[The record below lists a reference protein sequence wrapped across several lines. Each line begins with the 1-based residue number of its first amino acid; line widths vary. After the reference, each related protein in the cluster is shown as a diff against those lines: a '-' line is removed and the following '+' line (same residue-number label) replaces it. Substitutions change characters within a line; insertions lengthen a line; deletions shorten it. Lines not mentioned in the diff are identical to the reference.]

1 MLGVIVACM
10 QDMSSYMFGQWDT
23 PLMVLIFFMVI
34 DYLGDIVNAAVEKS
48 LDFKKSY
55 MGIAKIVSV
64 LVVII
69 VSVLMDR
76 LVNKG
81 TWFFRTFTCY
91 FYVANEGINIL
102 ENCSKLGLPMPEKLM
117 KTLEDLKNR

>member
-1 MLGVIVACM
+1 MLGVIFTCM
-10 QDMSSYMFGQWDT
+10 QGMSSYMFGSWDT
-23 PLMVLIFFMVI
+23 PIMVLIFFMII
-34 DYLGDIVNAAVEKS
+34 DYLGDIVISAVEKK
-48 LDFKKSY
+48 LNFRQCY
-55 MGIAKIVSV
+55 MGIAKILSI

-69 VSVLMDR
+69 VAVLLDR

-81 TWFFRTFTCY
+81 TWLFRTFTCY

-117 KTLEDLKNR
+117 RTLEDLKNK